1 MAGRLACVA
10 SLVVFVMFKRRR
22 VVRIKGLREKGRHDR
37 RWKGTDFHPMLRW
50 YVSKAHM
57 AFGEKITVIPE
68 HKDTKGGGLLIGTL
82 LLSSV
87 YLGGPKLVPW

>member
-1 MAGRLACVA
+1 
-10 SLVVFVMFKRRR
+10 
-22 VVRIKGLREKGRHDR
+22 
-37 RWKGTDFHPMLRW
+37 MLRW
-50 YVSKAHM
+50 YVSEAHM